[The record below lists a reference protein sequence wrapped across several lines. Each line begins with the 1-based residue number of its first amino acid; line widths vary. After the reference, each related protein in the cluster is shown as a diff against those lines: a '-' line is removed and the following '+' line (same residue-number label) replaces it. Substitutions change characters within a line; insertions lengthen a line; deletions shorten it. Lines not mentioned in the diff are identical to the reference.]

1 MMPHVPACRQAGE
14 KDSPNP
20 PHDPI
25 SSLIYFVYMEHM
37 PERKFGKEQEF
48 HDQRWAK
55 QEAERGLRDRLVGK
69 TKDDFMREEALRDDA
84 DFEKKFIRES
94 KKEYETWEAHCKP
107 VRQAFLEQVRD
118 PEGVDFVT
126 VAAFL
131 PGGMRAAGIAGS
143 ALALDFLGANSG
155 TVDYAVGSSSGDTVA
170 TRFVGGREELLRGIG
185 MFTGPLADKKFI
197 DIRRP
202 GNAININYMKALEDN
217 GEYALDQ
224 GAIQKAH
231 CKLWT
236 VVTEPMKGNTE
247 PQVRILDKKAIK
259 PSISTGSV
267 ATMSIPGFTGD
278 IPEIDGTKYH
288 DGGFGVFPIKEIV
301 EKVKAENPD
310 KKVKVLIFTQA
321 SFDAMADIKPS
332 STTELAAKLMGSAA
346 RPMEVLGSG
355 KAGSTFQH
363 LAKAL
368 VLKENLRKS
377 LEAIEKETGADIGV
391 IWAPPSSLDTMS
403 IDADELQMAVSQSF
417 RGTVELFGGEQP
429 DEIPNYTPK
438 KKRLA

>member
-1 MMPHVPACRQAGE
+1 MERIPE
-14 KDSPNP
+14 K
-20 PHDPI
+20 
-25 SSLIYFVYMEHM
+25 
-37 PERKFGKEQEF
+37 KFFEKELKF
-48 HDQRWAK
+48 HDERWAK
-55 QEAERGLRDRLVGK
+55 QEAEQGFFRRK
-69 TKDDFMREEALRDDA
+69 TKDDFMRKEAKHDDE

-94 KKEYETWEAHCKP
+94 KEEYETWEAHSKP

-143 ALALDFLGANSG
+143 AMALDFLGANSD

-185 MFTGPLADKKFI
+185 MFTGPLADKNFI
-197 DIRRP
+197 DIRRRR
-202 GNAININYMKALEDN
+202 NAININYMKELEER

-224 GAIQKAH
+224 ETIKRAH

-236 VVTEPMKGNTE
+236 VVTEPIKADGE
-247 PQVRILDKKAIK
+247 SVVRILDKKTIE
-259 PSISTGSV
+259 PGISTGSV

-278 IPEIDGTKYH
+278 IPEIGGTKYH
-288 DGGFGVFPIKEIV
+288 DGGFGVFPIKDIV

-321 SFDAMADIKPS
+321 SFDAKDDIKPS
-332 STTELAAKLMGSAA
+332 STAELAAKLMGSAA
-346 RPMEVLGSG
+346 GSMGVLGLV

-377 LEAIEKETGADIGV
+377 LEAIETETGADIGV

-403 IDADELQMAVSQSF
+403 IDADELKMAVSQSF
-417 RGTVELFGGEQP
+417 RRTVELFGGEQP